1 MANAM
6 PAPSIGDIGHEQSAD
21 RRQITRQAC
30 HRTACKTT
38 STIAPT
44 QSHNKHKCSDASPG
58 FDDKPR
64 TLTRHRCISDTDFLC
79 SNARA

>member
-30 HRTACKTT
+30 HSTACKTT
-38 STIAPT
+38 SNMRPYKATTSTIAPMHRLGLT
-44 QSHNKHKCSDASPG
+44 TNPGPSRDTEALRAWAS
-58 FDDKPR
+58 
-64 TLTRHRCISDTDFLC
+64 
-79 SNARA
+79 